1 MTYGPILGPAL
12 QLFADPVHASAF
24 FTLGL
29 LAGQQQPR
37 RGAAALA
44 GFGIALLLLI
54 RASFYTSA
62 LKGFAPFEAMASA
75 ALLLACGTLVALEL
89 RLPIWLA
96 AFAGTLLGG
105 VHGLALGL
113 GFASSKTAFAVVGAA
128 GAAIVLA
135 AVGAG
140 LAYVMNGPRG
150 RAVVRVLGS
159 WSAALGLILLGLA
172 LRG

>member
-29 LAGQQQPR
+29 SLAG
-37 RGAAALA
+37 
-44 GFGIALLLLI
+44 
-54 RASFYTSA
+54 
-62 LKGFAPFEAMASA
+62 
-75 ALLLACGTLVALEL
+75 
-89 RLPIWLA
+89 
-96 AFAGTLLGG
+96 
-105 VHGLALGL
+105 
-113 GFASSKTAFAVVGAA
+113 SKSAFAVIGAA

-135 AVGAG
+135 AAGAG
-140 LAYVMNGPRG
+140 SAYVMNGPRG